1 VLIVLVLLAIF
12 KGRGL
17 REVIIRNNEA
27 LALKFRV
34 VFLVLKSGE
43 AILRTEGKLLLYGIG
58 DTSVRQVVLVWERCL
73 RPL

>member
-1 VLIVLVLLAIF
+1 MLIVLVLLAIF